1 MAWVLVTPSIQT
13 QLAKIDKRTEESNYI
28 LKMMPM
34 LSNSG
39 SWNDIV
45 SLVDNHNIQ
54 HVSFDFWNTLV
65 RPNPLFKEKRA
76 ELIGT
81 LFKNQFSKYEIDSAF
96 SKIGKK
102 YNEHQQ
108 EGNAA
113 IPPLDL
119 LKSVLNEI
127 KPDSNVNLIELFN
140 QINSLFLAYPPFI
153 EPSFYEIID
162 LINEKGKTCS
172 ITSNT
177 AFISG
182 SVITE
187 YLENCNLL
195 HHFSF
200 TIFSDEFGFGKPSS
214 KIFDYLTIRAIE
226 CKSMVDQTNI
236 LHIGDNLESD
246 YNGAIQS
253 SLTAFHLLDNNVL
266 KNHRNS
272 LHVINDIN
280 AIPFSSE
287 EYSKFKFGSYSLAKK
302 FGVDLFEYFIA
313 FHFDKLVCDHR
324 KIIVYS
330 SPYMQIPTSSYYL
343 THTFYRSFKQFLAA
357 KRIETIQIEFGK
369 IERCQTYT
377 EDYGALTAEERFNL
391 IKNDTYKLITVPAK
405 DDLCIFI
412 DDISITGTHQRVVEH
427 LLDSSGIETN
437 SFFLYFA
444 KLSDSNVCP
453 SFENYLN
460 YQFINEFSKLFE
472 LFTSDDYRITTRT
485 TKYILSQKNEDLN
498 KLITFLIKKDKFEIW
513 SELITMSYANKY
525 NKIEIY
531 KQSLFQLESCYQNLN
546 LSKIVNKNK
555 IEICTT

>member
-1 MAWVLVTPSIQT
+1 
-13 QLAKIDKRTEESNYI
+13 
-28 LKMMPM
+28 M

-39 SWNDIV
+39 SWNDIISFIV
-45 SLVDNHNIQ
+45 NENIQ
-54 HVSFDFWNTLV
+54 HISFDFWNTIV
-65 RPNPLFKEKRA
+65 RPNRLFKEKRA

-81 LFKNQFSKYEIDSAF
+81 LFNNQFSKYEIDSAF

-102 YNEHQQ
+102 YNEYQQ
-108 EGNAA
+108 AGNSA
-113 IPPLDL
+113 IPSLDL

-127 KPDSNVNLIELFN
+127 RPSSNFNLIELHN
-140 QINSLFLAYPPFI
+140 QINILFLAYPPFI
-153 EPSFYEIID
+153 EPSFYDIID
-162 LINEKGKTCS
+162 LINKKGKTFS

-182 SVITE
+182 SVIVK

-195 HHFSF
+195 HRFSF

-214 KIFDYLTIRAIE
+214 KIFDYLTIKAIE
-226 CKSMVDQTNI
+226 CKSIVDQTNI

-253 SLTAFHLLDNNVL
+253 GLTAFHLLDNNIL

-287 EYSKFKFGSYSLAKK
+287 AYSKFKFGSYSLAQK
-302 FGVDLFEYFIA
+302 FGVDLFEYFKA

-343 THTFYRSFKQFLAA
+343 THTFYKSLKQFLAA

-391 IKNDTYKLITVPAK
+391 IKNDTYKLITLPAK

-444 KLSDSNVCP
+444 KLGNSDVCP

-460 YQFINEFSKLFE
+460 YQFINEITKLFE
-472 LFTSDDYRITTRT
+472 VITSDDYRITTRT
-485 TKYILSQKNEDLN
+485 TKYILSQNNENLN
-498 KLITFLIKKDKFEIW
+498 KLITFLIKNEKFEIW
-513 SELITMSYANKY
+513 RELITMSYANEY
-525 NKIEIY
+525 HKIELY
-531 KQSLFQLESCYQNLN
+531 KQNLFQLESCLKEFILIN
-546 LSKIVNKNK
+546 
-555 IEICTT
+555 

>member
-1 MAWVLVTPSIQT
+1 
-13 QLAKIDKRTEESNYI
+13 
-28 LKMMPM
+28 M

-39 SWNDIV
+39 SWSNIIPFIYDE
-45 SLVDNHNIQ
+45 NIQ
-54 HVSFDFWNTLV
+54 HISFDFWNTIV

-76 ELIGT
+76 ELIVT
-81 LFKNQFSKYEIDSAF
+81 LFNNQISKHEIDSAF

-108 EGNAA
+108 AGNSAF
-113 IPPLDL
+113 PPLEL

-127 KPDSNVNLIELFN
+127 KSNSNANIIELHN
-140 QINSLFLAYPPFI
+140 QINILFLAYPPFI
-153 EPSFYEIID
+153 EPSFIDIID
-162 LINEKGKTCS
+162 LINEKGKTFS

-182 SVITE
+182 SVIVK

-195 HHFSF
+195 HLFSF
-200 TIFSDEFGFGKPSS
+200 TIFSDEFGFGKPGS
-214 KIFDYLTIRAIE
+214 KIFDYLTNKAIE
-226 CKSMVDQTNI
+226 CRSIVDKTNI

-253 SLTAFHLLDNNVL
+253 GLTAFHLIDSHSLQNI
-266 KNHRNS
+266 RNS

-280 AIPFSSE
+280 AIPFSAE

-302 FGVDLFEYFIA
+302 FGLDLFDYFKTY
-313 FHFDKLVCDHR
+313 HFDKLISKYR

-343 THTFYRSFKQFLAA
+343 TYVFYKAFKQYLAENRF
-357 KRIETIQIEFGK
+357 KTISVMHGK

-377 EDYGALTAEERFNL
+377 EDYGALTAEDRFNL

-412 DDISITGTHQRVVEH
+412 DDISITGTHQRVVEQ
-427 LLDSSGIETN
+427 LLDSSGVQTN

-444 KLSDSNVCP
+444 KLSNSSVCP

-460 YQFINEFSKLFE
+460 YQYINEFSKIFE
-472 LFTSDDYRITTRT
+472 LITSDDYRITTRT
-485 TKYILSQKNEDLN
+485 TKYILSQKRGDINR
-498 KLITFLIKKDKFEIW
+498 LITFLIKKEKFDIW
-513 SELITMSYANKY
+513 SELITLSYANEYHKIDLY
-525 NKIEIY
+525 NQNLY
-531 KQSLFQLESCYQNLN
+531 HLESCLQQINLPE
-546 LSKIVNKNK
+546 IINKNK
-555 IEICTT
+555 IEIWTT

>member
-1 MAWVLVTPSIQT
+1 
-13 QLAKIDKRTEESNYI
+13 
-28 LKMMPM
+28 M

-39 SWNDIV
+39 SWNDIISFIV
-45 SLVDNHNIQ
+45 NENIQ
-54 HVSFDFWNTLV
+54 HISFDFWNTIV
-65 RPNPLFKEKRA
+65 RPNPIFKEKRA

-81 LFKNQFSKYEIDSAF
+81 LFNNQFSKYEIDSAF
-96 SKIGKK
+96 SKIGKE

-108 EGNAA
+108 AGNAA
-113 IPPLDL
+113 ILPLDL

-127 KPDSNVNLIELFN
+127 KPSSNVHLNELYN
-140 QINSLFLAYPPFI
+140 QINILFLAYPPFI
-153 EPSFYEIID
+153 EPSFYKIID
-162 LINEKGKTCS
+162 LINKKGKTCS

-182 SVITE
+182 SVIIE

-200 TIFSDEFGFGKPSS
+200 TIFSDEFGFGKPGS
-214 KIFDYLTIRAIE
+214 KIFDYLTAKAIE
-226 CKSMVDQTNI
+226 CKSIGDKTNI
-236 LHIGDNLESD
+236 LHIGDNLEAD

-253 SLTAFHLLDNNVL
+253 SLTAFHLLDNNLL

-287 EYSKFKFGSYSLAKK
+287 EYSKFKFGSYSLAQK
-302 FGVDLFEYFIA
+302 FGVDLFEYFKA
-313 FHFDKLVCDHR
+313 FHFDKLLCGHR

-343 THTFYRSFKQFLAA
+343 THTFYQAFKQYLAT

-377 EDYGALTAEERFNL
+377 EDYGALTAEERFKL
-391 IKNDTYKLITVPAK
+391 IKNDTYKLITLPAK

-427 LLDSSGIETN
+427 LLDSSGIQTN
-437 SFFLYFA
+437 IFFLYFA
-444 KLSDSNVCP
+444 KLSNSDICP
-453 SFENYLN
+453 SFENHLN
-460 YQFINEFSKLFE
+460 YSFIDEFSKLIE
-472 LFTSDDYRITTRT
+472 LISSEDYRITTRT
-485 TKYILSQKNEDLN
+485 TKYILSQKIENLN
-498 KLITFLIKKDKFEIW
+498 SLINFLIRKEKFEIW
-513 SELITMSYANKY
+513 SELITMSYLNEY
-525 NKIEIY
+525 NKIELY
-531 KQSLFQLESCYQNLN
+531 KQNLFHLESCLKELN
-546 LSKIVNKNK
+546 LLK
-555 IEICTT
+555 

>member
-1 MAWVLVTPSIQT
+1 
-13 QLAKIDKRTEESNYI
+13 
-28 LKMMPM
+28 MPM
-34 LSNSG
+34 LSNRG
-39 SWNDIV
+39 SWNDIISFIV
-45 SLVDNHNIQ
+45 NENIQ
-54 HVSFDFWNTLV
+54 HISFDFWNTIV
-65 RPNPLFKEKRA
+65 RPNGLFKEKRA

-81 LFKNQFSKYEIDSAF
+81 LFNNQFSKYEIDSAF

-108 EGNAA
+108 AGNCA

-127 KPDSNVNLIELFN
+127 IPNSNVNLIELHN
-140 QINSLFLAYPPFI
+140 QINILFLAYPPFI
-153 EPSFYEIID
+153 EPSFYDIID
-162 LINEKGKTCS
+162 LINKKGKTCS

-182 SVITE
+182 SVIVK

-195 HHFSF
+195 HRFSF
-200 TIFSDEFGFGKPSS
+200 TIFSDEFGFGKPNS
-214 KIFDYLTIRAIE
+214 KIFDYLTIKAIE
-226 CKSMVDQTNI
+226 CKSMVDKTNI

-253 SLTAFHLLDNNVL
+253 SLTAFHLLDNNLL

-302 FGVDLFEYFIA
+302 FGIDLFEYFKA

-343 THTFYRSFKQFLAA
+343 THTFYTAFKQYLAA

-391 IKNDTYKLITVPAK
+391 IKNDTYKLITIPAK

-427 LLDSSGIETN
+427 LLASSGIETN

-444 KLSDSNVCP
+444 KLSNSDVCP
-453 SFENYLN
+453 SFENFLN
-460 YQFINEFSKLFE
+460 YQFINDFTKLFE
-472 LFTSDDYRITTRT
+472 LITSDDYRITTRT
-485 TKYILSQKNEDLN
+485 TKYILCQKNEDLN
-498 KLITFLIKKDKFEIW
+498 KLITFLIKNEKFAIW
-513 SELITMSYANKY
+513 SELITMSYANEY
-525 NKIEIY
+525 NKIELY
-531 KQSLFQLESCYQNLN
+531 KQNLFHLESCLKKLN
-546 LSKIVNKNK
+546 LSKKTIKNK
-555 IEICTT
+555 IEIWTT

>member
-1 MAWVLVTPSIQT
+1 
-13 QLAKIDKRTEESNYI
+13 
-28 LKMMPM
+28 M
-34 LSNSG
+34 LSNRG
-39 SWNDIV
+39 SWNDIISFIV
-45 SLVDNHNIQ
+45 NENIQ
-54 HVSFDFWNTLV
+54 HISFDFWNTIV
-65 RPNPLFKEKRA
+65 RPNRLFKEKRA

-81 LFKNQFSKYEIDSAF
+81 LFNNRFSKYEIDSAF

-108 EGNAA
+108 AGNSA
-113 IPPLDL
+113 ISSLVL

-127 KPDSNVNLIELFN
+127 KPNSNVNLIELHN
-140 QINSLFLAYPPFI
+140 QINILFLANPPFI
-153 EPSFYEIID
+153 EPSFYDIID
-162 LINEKGKTCS
+162 LINKKGKTCS

-182 SVITE
+182 SVIVK

-214 KIFDYLTIRAIE
+214 KIFDHLTTKAIE
-226 CKSMVDQTNI
+226 CKSVVDKTNI

-253 SLTAFHLLDNNVL
+253 GLTAFHLLDNNLL

-272 LHVINDIN
+272 LHEINDIN
-280 AIPFSSE
+280 AIPFSAE

-302 FGVDLFEYFIA
+302 FGMDLFEYFKD

-330 SPYMQIPTSSYYL
+330 SPYMQIPTSSFYL
-343 THTFYRSFKQFLAA
+343 THNFYTAFKQYLAA

-391 IKNDTYKLITVPAK
+391 IKNDTYKLITIPAK

-412 DDISITGTHQRVVEH
+412 DDISITGTHQRVVEN
-427 LLDSSGIETN
+427 LLASSGIETN

-444 KLSDSNVCP
+444 KLSNSDVCP
-453 SFENYLN
+453 SFENFLN
-460 YQFINEFSKLFE
+460 YQFINEFTKLFE
-472 LFTSDDYRITTRT
+472 LITSDDYRITTRT
-485 TKYILSQKNEDLN
+485 TKYILCQKNEDLN
-498 KLITFLIKKDKFEIW
+498 KLITFLIMYEKFAIW
-513 SELITMSYANKY
+513 SELITMSYANEY
-525 NKIEIY
+525 NKIELY
-531 KQSLFQLESCYQNLN
+531 KQNLFHLESCLKKLN
-546 LSKIVNKNK
+546 LSKKTIKNK
-555 IEICTT
+555 IEIWTT

>member
-1 MAWVLVTPSIQT
+1 
-13 QLAKIDKRTEESNYI
+13 
-28 LKMMPM
+28 MMPIM
-34 LSNSG
+34 SNSG
-39 SWNDIV
+39 SWNDIIA
-45 SLVDNHNIQ
+45 LVENEKIQ
-54 HVSFDFWNTLV
+54 HISFDFWNTIA
-65 RPNPLFKEKRA
+65 RPNRLFKEKRA

-81 LFKNQFSKYEIDSAF
+81 LFNNQFSKYEIDSAF

-102 YNEHQQ
+102 YNEYQQ
-108 EGNAA
+108 AGNSA
-113 IPPLDL
+113 ISPLDL

-127 KPDSNVNLIELFN
+127 KPSSDFNLIELCN
-140 QINSLFLAYPPFI
+140 KINTLFLAYPPFI
-153 EPSFYEIID
+153 EPSFYDLID
-162 LINEKGKTCS
+162 LINKKGKTCS

-182 SVITE
+182 SIIVK

-195 HHFSF
+195 HRFSF

-214 KIFDYLTIRAIE
+214 KIFDLLTIKAIK
-226 CKSMVDQTNI
+226 CNYLMGRSNI
-236 LHIGDNLESD
+236 LHIGDNLKSD

-253 SLTAFHLLDNNVL
+253 SLNAFHLLDNNLL
-266 KNHRNS
+266 KNHRNA
-272 LHVINDIN
+272 LHIINDIKT
-280 AIPFSSE
+280 ISFSPE

-302 FGVDLFEYFIA
+302 FGVDLFEYFKA
-313 FHFDKLVCDHR
+313 FHFDKLVCNHR

-343 THTFYRSFKQFLAA
+343 THTFYMAFREHLAS
-357 KRIETIQIEFGK
+357 KRIETIKLEFGK

-377 EDYGALTAEERFNL
+377 DDYGALTAEERFSL

-427 LLDSSGIETN
+427 LLYSSGIETN

-444 KLSDSNVCP
+444 KLSNSDICP

-485 TKYILSQKNEDLN
+485 TKYILSQKVEDHN
-498 KLITFLIKKDKFEIW
+498 KLITFLIKNEKFEIW
-513 SELITMSYANKY
+513 SELITMSYANEY
-525 NKIEIY
+525 NKIELY
-531 KQSLFQLESCYQNLN
+531 QQNLYNLESSLKEFI
-546 LSKIVNKNK
+546 LIK
-555 IEICTT
+555 

>member
-1 MAWVLVTPSIQT
+1 
-13 QLAKIDKRTEESNYI
+13 
-28 LKMMPM
+28 M

-39 SWNDIV
+39 SWNDII
-45 SLVDNHNIQ
+45 SLVDNQNIQ
-54 HVSFDFWNTLV
+54 HVSFDFWNTIV
-65 RPNPLFKEKRA
+65 RPNPQFKEKRA

-81 LFKNQFSKYEIDSAF
+81 FFNNQFSKYEIDSAF

-108 EGNAA
+108 AGNAA
-113 IPPLDL
+113 ILPLDL

-127 KPDSNVNLIELFN
+127 KPNSNVNLIGLCN
-140 QINSLFLAYPPFI
+140 QINTLFLAYPPFI
-153 EPSFYEIID
+153 EPSFYDVID
-162 LINEKGKTCS
+162 LINQKSKTCS

-182 SVITE
+182 SVIVK

-195 HHFSF
+195 HRFSF

-214 KIFDYLTIRAIE
+214 KIFDYLTIKAIE
-226 CKSMVDQTNI
+226 CKSIVDHTNI
-236 LHIGDNLESD
+236 LHIGDNLQSD

-253 SLTAFHLLDNNVL
+253 SLTAFHLLDNNLL

-287 EYSKFKFGSYSLAKK
+287 EYSKFKFGSYSLAQK
-302 FGVDLFEYFIA
+302 FGVDLFEFFKA

-343 THTFYRSFKQFLAA
+343 THTFYKSLKQFLAA

-391 IKNDTYKLITVPAK
+391 IKNDTYKLITLPAK

-412 DDISITGTHQRVVEH
+412 DDISITGTHQRVVEN

-444 KLSDSNVCP
+444 KLSNSDVCP

-460 YQFINEFSKLFE
+460 YQFINEITKLFE
-472 LFTSDDYRITTRT
+472 VITSDDYRITTRT
-485 TKYILSQKNEDLN
+485 TKYILSQNNENFN
-498 KLITFLIKKDKFEIW
+498 KLITFLIKNEKFEIW
-513 SELITMSYANKY
+513 SELITMSYANEY
-525 NKIEIY
+525 HKIELY
-531 KQSLFQLESCYQNLN
+531 KQNLFQLESCLKEFI
-546 LSKIVNKNK
+546 LIK
-555 IEICTT
+555 